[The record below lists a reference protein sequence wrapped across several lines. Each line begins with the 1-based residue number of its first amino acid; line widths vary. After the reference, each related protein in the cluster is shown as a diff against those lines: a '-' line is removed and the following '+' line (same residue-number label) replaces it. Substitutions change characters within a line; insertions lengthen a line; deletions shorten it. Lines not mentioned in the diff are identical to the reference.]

1 MGFYSMPRYFQA
13 MPQVGKPLRAQ
24 KEENIQKI
32 LAIEEDIHRIAEEA
46 FDSGKPTDKV
56 HASGEWTAMD
66 RLAAL
71 IDPGTWCPLNSI
83 YNPEHNSEGSTA
95 IIKGLGRIS
104 GRWAVVVASD
114 NKKLAG
120 AWIPGQADNLL
131 RASDTAKCLH
141 IPLVYVLNCSGVK
154 LDEQEKVY
162 PNRRGGGTPFY
173 RNVELEQMGI
183 PVIVG
188 IFGTNPAG
196 GGYHS
201 ISPTILIAH
210 QKANMA
216 VGGAGIVGGMNP

>member
-24 KEENIQKI
+24 KPENIQKI
-32 LAIEEDIHRIAEEA
+32 LTIEEDIHRLAAEAIAN
-46 FDSGKPTDKV
+46 GKPDDKV

-71 IDPGTWCPLNSI
+71 VDPGTWCPLNSL

-104 GRWAVVVASD
+104 GRWAVIVASD

-131 RASDTAKCLH
+131 RAS
-141 IPLVYVLNCSGVK
+141 
-154 LDEQEKVY
+154 
-162 PNRRGGGTPFY
+162 
-173 RNVELEQMGI
+173 
-183 PVIVG
+183 
-188 IFGTNPAG
+188 
-196 GGYHS
+196 
-201 ISPTILIAH
+201 
-210 QKANMA
+210 
-216 VGGAGIVGGMNP
+216 